1 MLLRPRQKTFVE
13 RSVEALSEHGNSLGV
28 APTGCHAA
36 GTPIL
41 MFDGTIKNVED
52 IRVGDQLMGKD
63 STPRR
68 VLELHRGHDDM
79 FEIKPI
85 KGEPFIVNRGHILS
99 LVRTNAKKTNDKT
112 EQETIENISVENY
125 LRTSPT
131 YKHQHKLYRARIS
144 FGGRK
149 RLPLDPYFLGILLG
163 DGGLKSSPPNITTAD
178 PEVIYACYDL
188 ADRIGL
194 RLRVEQIPGN
204 EANTYHF
211 VKDRAARNPLSDIL
225 RSIDVY
231 GKGAADKHIP
241 HIYKT
246 ASNQARAA
254 LLAGLLD
261 TDGYMYKNVLE
272 FSTASKQLADDVA
285 FIARS
290 LGFQALPKPKVVNGT
305 TYYRFCLSGDFSEIP
320 LRVAR
325 RIPEK
330 RKQKKNVLRTGFT
343 VHEAGHGEYFGFTV
357 DGDNLY
363 LMGDFTVTH
372 NSGKTIMLS
381 AVVGDSLKGNDKK
394 ACVLA
399 HRDELTSQN
408 RSKFSRVNPDISTSV
423 YDATEKSWA
432 GRTTFAMVPTL
443 AREQNLIDIPKLD
456 LLVIDE
462 AHHAVANGYQKI
474 IKAVK
479 AKNED
484 CKIFGV
490 TATPMR
496 GDRKGLRPVFSN
508 IADQITLEELIKA
521 GHLVPPRTFVVDVGV
536 QDKLRNVKK
545 IASDFDMGEVD
556 KIMNKLPVTASVIKH
571 WKEKAGD
578 RKTIVFCS
586 TVNHARSV
594 YEAFCDADIN
604 TTLIHGEL
612 SKQER
617 KDALK
622 SYEDGDTQVVVNVA
636 VLTEG
641 YDYTPTSCVILLRP
655 SSFRS
660 TMTQM
665 VGRGLRTVDPSE
677 YPNIIKTD
685 CIVLD
690 FGTSTILH
698 GSLEQDVSLDV
709 PETKREAPKKDC
721 PDCGAIVP
729 ASARECSLCG
739 YEWIIEHGG
748 IVDEED
754 LDFGDFGMA
763 EIDIFEKSSFLWCD
777 IFNDSAALIAQGFN
791 AWGGVFFLDGRWYAV
806 GGGKNLVTHMLAMG
820 ERLICLAAANDWIN
834 QHESASTAHKS
845 KRWITQPATD
855 AQRKYL
861 PAEYKHDY
869 GLTRYHASALMTFK
883 FNKKDIHE
891 TIFRMR
897 EAA

>member
-1 MLLRPRQKTFVE
+1 MLLRPRQKIFVE
-13 RSVEALSEHGNSLGV
+13 RSLEALDEHGNALGV

-36 GTPIL
+36 GTAIL

-52 IRVGDQLMGKD
+52 VRVGDLLMGKD
-63 STPRR
+63 SKPRK
-68 VLELHRGHDDM
+68 VLELHHGLDDM

-99 LVRTNAKKTNDKT
+99 LVRTTRKIEDDEKD
-112 EQETIENISVENY
+112 QDTIENISVENY
-125 LRTSPT
+125 LSQSPT
-131 YKHQHKLYRARIS
+131 FKHQHKLYRARIDFS
-144 FGGRK
+144 GGK

-163 DGGLKSSPPNITTAD
+163 DGGLKTSPPNLTTAD
-178 PEVIYACYDL
+178 PEIIEACHDL
-188 ADRIGL
+188 AERIGL
-194 RLRVEQIPGN
+194 RLRIEQIPGN

-211 VKDRAARNPLSDIL
+211 VKDGAVRNPLSDIL

-246 ASNQARAA
+246 ASKTARAA
-254 LLAGLLD
+254 ILAGLLD
-261 TDGYMYKNVLE
+261 TDGYLHNNNIE
-272 FSTASKQLADDVA
+272 FSTASKDLADDVA

-290 LGFQALPKPKVVNGT
+290 LGFQALPKPKVVKGK
-305 TYYRFCLSGDFSEIP
+305 TYYRFFICGDFSDIP

-325 RIPEK
+325 RIPGTC
-330 RKQKKNVLRTGFT
+330 KQKKNVLRTGFT
-343 VHEAGHGEYFGFTV
+343 VHEAGHGEYFGFSV

-363 LMGDFTVTH
+363 LLGDFTVTH

-381 AVVGDSLKGNDKK
+381 AVVGDSLAANDKR

-408 RSKFSRVNPDISTSV
+408 SIKFSRVNPNISTSI
-423 YDATEKSWA
+423 YDAAQKSWD

-443 AREQNLIDIPKLD
+443 ARPENLARMPRLD
-456 LLVIDE
+456 MLVIDE
-462 AHHAVANGYQKI
+462 AHHAIAGSYQKI
-474 IKAVK
+474 IKSVLAR
-479 AKNED
+479 NEE

-508 IADQITLEELIKA
+508 ISDQITLEELIKA

-536 QDKLRNVKK
+536 QDQLRNVKK
-545 IASDFDMGEVD
+545 VASDFDMGEVD

-571 WKEKAGD
+571 WKEKAGK

-594 YEAFCDADIN
+594 YEAFLDAGVKA
-604 TTLIHGEL
+604 TLIHGEL
-612 SKQER
+612 TKQQR

-641 YDYTPTSCVILLRP
+641 YDYTPTSCVVLLRP

-665 VGRGLRTVDPSE
+665 VGRGLRTVDPAE
-677 YPNIIKTD
+677 YPGIIKTD

-709 PETKREAPKKDC
+709 QETKRDAPKKDC
-721 PDCGAIVP
+721 PECGAIVP

-739 YEWIIEHGG
+739 YEWLIDTG
-748 IVDEED
+748 INDQED
-754 LDFGDFGMA
+754 IDFGDFAMT

-777 IFNDSAALIAQGFN
+777 IFNDGAALVAQGFN
-791 AWGGVFFLDGRWYAV
+791 AWGGVFFLDGRWYAI
-806 GGGKNLVTHMLAMG
+806 GGGKHLVTHLLALG

-834 QHESASTAHKS
+834 QHESADTAHKS
-845 KRWITQPATD
+845 KRWISQPATN

-861 PAEYKHDY
+861 PTEYKHDY

-883 FNKKDIHE
+883 FNKKDIHK
-891 TIFRMR
+891 TVFAAQ